1 MKISQ
6 VEMFLHTSHTG
17 SIAEAARKLN
27 KSRTTVSAA
36 LSTLE
41 DDLGVKLLTRT
52 GNRVKL
58 TEIGE
63 AVANDCERLIMIAND
78 IQTKC
83 SQHLNGVE
91 SALRIARDDALP
103 ESLWRALLQQLN
115 IRFPNTSFSVYV
127 APSPELEDMVAQNI
141 VDIAYGLLPSHH
153 KIPRVLQLD
162 LGQIRMM
169 SVAHKNHPLSQ
180 LRKVSSSDLE
190 RYTEI
195 ALAYIDDEGLKPV
208 APKSTNYIALT
219 FYEHL
224 RNAVLDGTG
233 WSDVPALLI
242 NDHLREGTIKVIKHN
257 KAMTWQ
263 PYGEIVESES
273 RRGAVIQWLSDQLEN
288 YLLEVTD

>member
-1 MKISQ
+1 MKTSQ
-6 VEMFLHTSHTG
+6 VEMFLHTSYTG

-83 SQHLNGVE
+83 TQHLNGVE

-115 IRFPNTSFSVYV
+115 TRFPNTSFSVYV
-127 APSPELEDMVAQNI
+127 APPPELEDMVAQNV
-141 VDIAYGLLPSHH
+141 VDVAYGLLPRHH

-180 LRKVSSSDLE
+180 LRKVNSSDLE

-195 ALAYIDDEGLKPV
+195 ALAYIDEEGLKPV
-208 APKSTNYIALT
+208 DPKSSNYIALT

-263 PYGEIVESES
+263 PYGEMVESES